1 MTQPAL
7 YLKPNVA
14 LEPLYNQWYA
24 WWFLISPATAPL
36 FVANLHLKIMQSFVA
51 NPAIHVAALKNPAL
65 AGGPYINYGVDKAA
79 EMKQLL
85 ERTMREQADT
95 LHFAQAVAD
104 LEKMLATEGLGYS
117 LEEVYKKVPDVLR
130 GYVEL
135 FYDLRNRPQIRFLES
150 LLYRSPHYKESSQSL
165 SFRVLERDARPY
177 VFSTPRLDSA
187 EGLHVRKP
195 FRHEAVDALFAMR
208 HTPAPVEPVREAL
221 GISSADAAL
230 FSSFFTEKAPRRTP
244 RYDGPGVRVRYFGH
258 ACALI
263 ESKHVSLLTDPVIAY
278 DVPSDLPRYTHADLP
293 EHIDYVLITH
303 GHADHLMFDT
313 LLQLRHRVGT
323 IVVPASSGG
332 WLTDPSL
339 KQLLRNTGFR
349 NVVALEDM
357 ESLPLPGGGNLVG
370 LPFLGEHGD
379 LPVQAKL
386 AHLIQLEGK
395 SLLMAADSNAI
406 EPRIYDHARGAVGE
420 IDVMFLGMESEGAPM
435 SWMYGPLMPSP
446 LQRKMDQSRR
456 LNGSNAE
463 RAIEIVERLGPK
475 QVYVY
480 AMGREPWMSHVMAM
494 GYTEDAPQLIEARKL
509 LESCQTRGRIAGMP
523 YGQAEIFVS

>member
-1 MTQPAL
+1 MSQPSL
-7 YLKPNVA
+7 FLKPNVA
-14 LEPLYNQWYA
+14 IEPLYNQWYA

-36 FVANLHLKIMQSFVA
+36 FVANLHLKILQSFAA

-65 AGGPYINYGVDKAA
+65 AGGPFINYGVDKVP
-79 EMKQLL
+79 EIKQLL
-85 ERTMREQADT
+85 ERTTREQADT

-104 LEKMLATEGLGYS
+104 LEKLLASEATGYS
-117 LEEVYKKVPDVLR
+117 LEDVYKKVPDVLR

-135 FYDLRNRPQIRFLES
+135 YYDLHNRPQIRFLES

-195 FRHEAVDALFAMR
+195 FRSEAVDALFAMR
-208 HTPAPVEPVREAL
+208 QTPGPVEPVREAL
-221 GISSADAAL
+221 GISGAEDTAL
-230 FSSFFTEKAPRRTP
+230 FNSFFTPEAPRRTP
-244 RYDGPGVRVRYFGH
+244 RYDGPGVRIRYYGH
-258 ACALI
+258 ACVLI

-278 DVPSDLPRYTHADLP
+278 DVPSDLRRYTYEDLP

-323 IVVPASSGG
+323 FVVPASAGG

-357 ESLPLPGGGNLVG
+357 ESLPLPGGSLTG

-379 LPVQAKL
+379 LPIQAKI

-395 SLLMAADSNAI
+395 SLLMAADSNAL
-406 EPRIYDHARGAVGE
+406 EPRIYDHARAAVGE
-420 IDVMFLGMESEGAPM
+420 LDVMFLGMESEGAPL
-435 SWMYGPLMPSP
+435 SWMYGPLLPSP

-463 RAIEIVERLGPK
+463 RAIEMTERLNPK

-480 AMGREPWMSHVMAM
+480 AMGREPWLSHVMVM
-494 GYTEDAPQLIEARKL
+494 GYTESSPQLIEARKL
-509 LESCQTRGRIAGMP
+509 IAACQARGRIAGMP